1 MSVRR
6 RQREL
11 ARWEAETRTWATA
24 AGRALVLDLSRNTD
38 KPVWPYSV
46 GLVLWEG
53 EKVWAQVPAR
63 CSADTPLAVRSG
75 PPRRGNPVP
84 QPRISDWLVTSHRVA
99 GRLYPD
105 ALTWWV
111 WCSVV
116 GVKVDLT
123 PRAESVQID
132 LASNGSIAWTG
143 AGVAPLAVAA
153 VFHLYGAAALIDHPG
168 LTVLRASTRQTAT
181 RGTLVGIAG
190 ELESAPPAQCPL
202 IR

>member
-1 MSVRR
+1 VSVRR

-38 KPVWPYSV
+38 APVQPYSI
-46 GLVLWEG
+46 GLVLWKD

-63 CSADTPLAVRSG
+63 CSADTPLAVRPG
-75 PPRRGNPVP
+75 PPRRGNPAP
-84 QPRISDWLVTSHRVA
+84 QPRISDWLVTNHRVA

-105 ALTWWV
+105 ALTWWT
-111 WCSVV
+111 WSSVV

-123 PRAESVQID
+123 PGAEYVQID
-132 LASNGSIAWTG
+132 LASHGSIAWTG

-153 VFHLYGAAALIDHPG
+153 VFHLHGAVALIEHPG
-168 LTVLRASTRQTAT
+168 LTVLRASTPRSAA
-181 RGTLVGIAG
+181 RGKLVGIAG
-190 ELESAPPAQCPL
+190 ELESAPPTQCPL